1 MDNKLVFDK
10 VKEQFMRRGLFIKL
24 VPTNGEHITSEQEYV
39 IRLQR
44 ELPGI
49 YRELK
54 ENGALPAAIT
64 YDLFMRECQIGLET
78 AQARYH
84 YGPNVII
91 RRS

>member
-1 MDNKLVFDK
+1 MDNEAVFAK
-10 VKEQFMRRGLFIKL
+10 IKEQFVKRGLFIKL
-24 VPTNGEHITSEQEYV
+24 VPINGEYVTSDEEYIV
-39 IRLQR
+39 RLER
-44 ELPGI
+44 ELPDI

-91 RRS
+91 RR